1 MRLSNVLILLV
12 LGGEDNAHGTRPRL
26 VPACPVGRSSSTG
39 KLKRFWRR
47 NSFLFYFSILLFIL
61 QIQVHKVSGQT
72 LELPD
77 ILDSIQHSYPSL
89 KMYDAEVQSLDAEA
103 AGARNWAPPQV
114 SAGFWMTP
122 YNTSLWNGM
131 KANGNMPAQGGM
143 GSFMVG
149 VEQMFPNKKYN
160 DANEDYMKAMSAV
173 TKENKKATLNNLFAA
188 AKKNYFE
195 WVIIE
200 KKLSILDESEKLL
213 HFMITNAETRYKN
226 GLGKIS
232 AYYKAKASLGSIE
245 SMRVEL
251 ENEILQ
257 KRIALNTL
265 MNRNKLQDFSVD
277 TNYVIKDY
285 SSMVF
290 DSTLFYNNRSDIKAI
305 DKNIQLAYLK
315 QDIEKQ
321 SMKPQFGIQYSNMFG
336 YGNSPMMFDLMGT
349 VKIPMNWSTRANKA
363 NIESLN
369 FKTQSLEEQKAAMA
383 NEYSG
388 MAYQIQQDIEA
399 KKKQVQLFENNII
412 PALQKNYESTQLG
425 YQQNTEELFELY
437 DAWET
442 LNKTQLDYINQLQQ
456 LLSMQVDLERLLEI
470 K

>member
-1 MRLSNVLILLV
+1 MIRLSNVLILLIV
-12 LGGEDNAHGTRPRL
+12 GGEDTDHGTRPRL
-26 VPACPVGRSSSTG
+26 VSPPTG
-39 KLKRFWRR
+39 KSKKIWSINRL
-47 NSFLFYFSILLFIL
+47 LVYFSILFAMI
-61 QIQVHKVSGQT
+61 QIPVQKVSSQS

-89 KMYDAEVQSLDAEA
+89 KMYDAEVQSLDAAA
-103 AGARNWAPPQV
+103 AGAQNWEPPQV

-122 YNTSLWNGM
+122 YNIGLWNGS
-131 KANGNMPAQGGM
+131 KANGNMPSQGGM
-143 GSFMVG
+143 GSFMISVQ
-149 VEQMFPNKKYN
+149 QMFPNKKYN
-160 DANEDYMKAMSAV
+160 DANEDYMKAMSSV
-173 TKENKKATLNNLFAA
+173 TKENKNATLNNLFAA
-188 AKKNYFE
+188 AKKNYYE

-213 HFMITNAETRYKN
+213 HFMITNAETRYKI

-232 AYYKAKASLGSIE
+232 AYYKAKASLGNILN
-245 SMRVEL
+245 MRVEL
-251 ENEILQ
+251 QNEILQ

-265 MNRNKLQDFSVD
+265 MNRDKLKDFSVD
-277 TNYVIKDY
+277 TNYVLKDY
-285 SSMVF
+285 SSMIF

-315 QDIEKQ
+315 QDIERQ
-321 SMKPQFGIQYSNMFG
+321 SMKPQFGAQFSHMFR
-336 YGNSPMMFDLMGT
+336 YGNAPMMFDLMGT

-369 FKTQSLEEQKAAMA
+369 FETQSLEEQKATLA

-388 MAYQIQQDIEA
+388 KAYQIRQDIIA

-442 LNKTQLDYINQLQQ
+442 LNNTQLEYINQLQQ
-456 LLSMQVDLERLLEI
+456 LLSMQVDLEKLLEI